1 MAHTI
6 QRAPASRRRTIQTG
20 GTTDGTLCV
29 ALSLPLP
36 FLSLALVFSKR
47 SNPAPPGVGARSVR
61 VGVAM
66 PLNES
71 RFLVTGTWARDQV
84 IRDLKTL
91 QTDRKSPI
99 IIEPVPLESQL
110 KDDAVEECAAKHCV
124 YVLLTKIVIVGFTK
138 TGQPL
143 VGSEAGARIP
153 TLPVVDPRK
162 QMGVDFTV
170 MRPGHPNPI
179 VEGRTAAPYDLPSSA
194 APSDNAAFEDAA
206 NQIALRVA
214 KELRKQKSQV
224 D

>member
-1 MAHTI
+1 
-6 QRAPASRRRTIQTG
+6 
-20 GTTDGTLCV
+20 
-29 ALSLPLP
+29 
-36 FLSLALVFSKR
+36 
-47 SNPAPPGVGARSVR
+47 
-61 VGVAM
+61 M

-71 RFLVTGTWARDQV
+71 KFLVTGPWARDQV
-84 IRDLKTL
+84 IRNLKTL
-91 QTDRKSPI
+91 QADRKSPI
-99 IIEPVPLESQL
+99 IIESVPLESQL

-124 YVLLTKIVIVGFTK
+124 YVLLTKIIQFSK
-138 TGQPL
+138 TGQVF
-143 VGSEAGARIP
+143 VGSSEAGERMP

-206 NQIALRVA
+206 SQIALRVA
-214 KELRKQKSQV
+214 KELRKQKPQV